1 VNVIILL
8 HSGVGG
14 SGVVATELGLTL
26 AKAGHEV
33 HFIAST
39 VPFRLGDASPANI
52 SFHQIGGLNYP
63 LFDSP
68 LRTLSEASRIVEVV
82 EERNIDVIHAHYAI
96 PHATAALLARAM
108 LRGRHRPGIV
118 TTLHG
123 TDVTLVG
130 LDRAYLRATQW
141 SIEESDVVTA
151 VSQALAETTVRD
163 MGVQRDDIVV
173 VPNAVDTA
181 RFAGPR
187 DQAVRARYALP
198 EEKLL
203 VHVSNFRP
211 VKRTDDVVRVFAA
224 VAQRLPARLL
234 MVGEGP
240 ERPHALELAHALGVA
255 ERVSFV
261 GSFPRIETMLTLAD
275 LFLLPSAQ
283 ESFGLAALEAMASG
297 MPVVASNIG
306 GIPEVVE
313 DGVSGYLHP
322 LGAVAAMAE
331 SAVTLLQDD
340 ALYARFAAAAQ
351 TRAREAFDEA
361 RITERY
367 LACYRTAIRL
377 AAHEPRRGADA

>member
-26 AKAGHEV
+26 AKGGHEV
-33 HFIAST
+33 HFIANA
-39 VPFRLGDASPANI
+39 VPFRLGDSNPANVF
-52 SFHQIGGLNYP
+52 FHQIGGLAYP

-96 PHATAALLARAM
+96 PHATAALLGRAM
-108 LRGRHRPGIV
+108 LRGRVRPGIV

-151 VSQALAETTVRD
+151 VSRSLALTTVRD
-163 MGVQRDDIVV
+163 MGVARDDIVV
-173 VPNAVDTA
+173 VPNAVDA
-181 RFAGPR
+181 QRFAGPR
-187 DQAVRARYALP
+187 DPQARNRYANP
-198 EEKLL
+198 HEKLL

-211 VKRTDDVVRVFAA
+211 VKRIDDVVRIFAKVNDA
-224 VAQRLPARLL
+224 LPARLL

-240 ERPHALELAHALGVA
+240 ERPNALALAQELGVA
-255 ERVSFV
+255 ERIAFV
-261 GSFPRIETMLTLAD
+261 GSFPRIETMLALAD
-275 LFLLPSAQ
+275 LFLLPSSQ

-297 MPVVASNIG
+297 MPVVATDIG
-306 GIPEVVE
+306 GIPEVVK
-313 DGVSGYLHP
+313 DGVSGFLHP
-322 LGAVAAMAE
+322 LGAVDAMAA
-331 SAVTLLQDD
+331 SAIALLRDD
-340 ALYARFAAAAQ
+340 ALHARFAHA
-351 TRAREAFDEA
+351 AREHARANFDEA
-361 RITERY
+361 TITERY
-367 LACYRTAIRL
+367 LACYREAVER
-377 AAHEPRRGADA
+377 ANAKPRACEPA